1 MTRKNTY
8 NEVFLN
14 WNYWAPS
21 QLVISLFLL
30 FSSMTNSLSHS
41 LSLFIC
47 GCGH

>member
-1 MTRKNTY
+1 MMKY
-8 NEVFLN
+8 FLIGTIG
-14 WNYWAPS
+14 PQS

-41 LSLFIC
+41 LSLC